1 MNKGVLGGGML
12 VLALMAAG
20 PLWAEGPMSPVKRM
34 SPGAAKQWVEPPAAD
49 KAEAPPSA
57 AAADAAN
64 AANAREKPPAKEAED
79 NRRPRSSQRAGGSGG
94 STASRLNRQELSRIR
109 SGAGSYYSG
118 YYRGYG
124 YYGQPA
130 YSYSGY

>member
-1 MNKGVLGGGML
+1 MNRRVLGGGVL
-12 VLALMAAG
+12 VLTLMAAG
-20 PLWAEGPMSPVKRM
+20 PLSAEGPMTPSR
-34 SPGAAKQWVEPPAAD
+34 SLGGAKQWVEPPAAD

-64 AANAREKPPAKEAED
+64 AVNAREKPQANQAGD
-79 NRRPRSSQRAGGSGG
+79 SRRPRSSQRAGGSGG
-94 STASRLNRQELSRIR
+94 STASRLNRQELSRLR
-109 SGAGSYYSG
+109 SGSGSYYSG